1 MTDTLGMALASIA
14 STTDP
19 EMFMVGGGVARA
31 GDVLFNPLRE
41 HFKTYAFSS
50 CRETPIVAATLG
62 NDLKHL
68 WCCAAHRGRI
78 KPDISW
84 PHARI
89 SIVWAWGFLFYKK
102 KELNQ

>member
-1 MTDTLGMALASIA
+1 MCGREPWRMRSLAAREVDEMTSVLGLALASIA
-14 STTDP
+14 ATTDP

-62 NDLKHL
+62 NDAGIYGAVRL
-68 WCCAAHRGRI
+68 
-78 KPDISW
+78 
-84 PHARI
+84 
-89 SIVWAWGFLFYKK
+89 IVG
-102 KELNQ
+102 E